1 VWDALSGRWY
11 LGEVDEKV
19 FGVGE
24 GMKGEQAAMG

>member
-1 VWDALSGRWY
+1 LSGRWY
-11 LGEVDEKV
+11 LGEVDEKM